1 MKNKKINY
9 IKKPLKYKSDYLR
22 KKLMINTNISNSLQL
37 LSKTISQQLN
47 SFNIIN
53 DFNKQY
59 NDYIVKML
67 EPLTQF
73 KINLPTFDFT
83 SGLFELLNEE
93 YTGEKLNEKILSVR
107 KWGDYGWVLYNELSV
122 PEIFNLPESQT
133 IADDM
138 VLKVFDGQLMFSDLN
153 KIKENAFIRNDYID
167 DIIFLYENNRFN
179 SCVMV
184 ILNSIERIMLYHMKL
199 DRDEFGLKFKIN
211 SKANQSSFSNINAY
225 KELQL
230 TYLNALNLIVLL
242 EKTFKT
248 YGFDWDSEPDFV
260 ARDYINHGMSDRK
273 ITRVDVIKLILL
285 LIEFS
290 DWSNT
295 VIEKNR
301 RKFEKS
307 N

>member
-1 MKNKKINY
+1 
-9 IKKPLKYKSDYLR
+9 
-22 KKLMINTNISNSLQL
+22 MINTNISNSLQL

-93 YTGEKLNEKILSVR
+93 YTGEKLKEKVLSVT
-107 KWGDYGWVLYNELSV
+107 KWGEYGWVLYNELSV
-122 PEIFNLPESQT
+122 PEIYNPPKSQT
-133 IADDM
+133 LADDM
-138 VLKVFDGQLMFSDLN
+138 VLNVFDEQKMLSDLFN
-153 KIKENAFIRNDYID
+153 IKENIYSRRDYVD
-167 DIIFLYENNRFN
+167 DIIFLYKNDKYNT
-179 SCVMV
+179 CVMIV
-184 ILNSIERIMLYHMKL
+184 LNAIERIMLSHMKL
-199 DRDEFGLKFKIN
+199 DKKEFGLKFRIS
-211 SKANQSSFSNINAY
+211 SKSNQSSFSDTEAY

-230 TYLNALNLIVLL
+230 TYLNVVNLLVILDRV
-242 EKTFKT
+242 FRT
-248 YGFDWDSEPDFV
+248 YGHDWDSEPDFV
-260 ARDYINHGMSDRK
+260 ARDYINHGMSEREV
-273 ITRVDVIKLILL
+273 TRVDLIKLILL
-285 LIEFS
+285 LIEFA

-301 RKFEKS
+301 KNLEKS